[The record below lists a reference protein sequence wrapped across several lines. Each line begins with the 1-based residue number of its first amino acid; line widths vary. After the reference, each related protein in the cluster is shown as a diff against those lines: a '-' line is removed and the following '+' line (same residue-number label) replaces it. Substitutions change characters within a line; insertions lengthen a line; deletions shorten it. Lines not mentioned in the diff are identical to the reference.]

1 MPLWYMC
8 QPPWPGGDFCGARSR
23 CPNRG
28 RQGRPPQR
36 TAAVFMRAGAVLKP
50 AGVMSAAVP
59 SGLARTI
66 TLRPCSW
73 GRPSRVHTAVMV
85 HAAPVVL
92 SGLLPISLQGRP
104 VSLLLA
110 WPRVPT
116 RCHGRPQTVACHGDP
131 GLPSSRTRMTELSPM
146 MMPTFMIGAS
156 RFRARR
162 HPVQDLPTVRP
173 RR

>member
-1 MPLWYMC
+1 MRPLPPSKRGSC
-8 QPPWPGGDFCGARSR
+8 QPFTGG
-23 CPNRG
+23 
-28 RQGRPPQR
+28 
-36 TAAVFMRAGAVLKP
+36 AVRAGTDDYI
-50 AGVMSAAVP
+50 AA
-59 SGLARTI
+59 L
-66 TLRPCSW
+66 LL